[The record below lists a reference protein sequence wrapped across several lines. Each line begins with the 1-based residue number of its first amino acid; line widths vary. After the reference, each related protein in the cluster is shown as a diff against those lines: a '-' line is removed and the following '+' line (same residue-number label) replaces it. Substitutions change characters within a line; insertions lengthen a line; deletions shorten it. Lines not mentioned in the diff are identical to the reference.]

1 MKKKIKVLYWAL
13 TILFLVPTAGTAIP
27 ELLGDAPA
35 NVAQAMQSLG
45 YPPYLLRILGFAKI
59 LGALAILF
67 GRFPRLK
74 EWAYAGF
81 TFLLLGATASHLL
94 AHDYAHAPFP
104 FTFFVLQLASY
115 YFWRKTSQS
124 QN

>member
-1 MKKKIKVLYWAL
+1 MKKNIKILYWTL

-27 ELLGDAPA
+27 ELLGNAPA

-59 LGALAILF
+59 LGALAILY

-94 AHDYAHAPFP
+94 AQDYAHAPFP
-104 FTFFVLQLASY
+104 FTFFMLQMGSY
-115 YFWRKTSQS
+115 YFWRKTNPNQH
-124 QN
+124 